1 MRSYQ
6 EKVMSWNLRRIN
18 YFVKESKKVI
28 FHRYRSAMVF
38 DIISEF
44 EDYQISKNEKV
55 LELENLLYE
64 KAEVKRRDNHVCFE
78 VLSENGNKL
87 HFMISDLKILI
98 GLGLTEK
105 NW

>member
-38 DIISEF
+38 DIIIEF
-44 EDYQISKNEKV
+44 EDYQISKNEK
-55 LELENLLYE
+55 LMELENLLYE
-64 KAEVKRRDNHVCFE
+64 KAKEKRRDNHVCF
-78 VLSENGNKL
+78 VVVSENGNKL
-87 HFMISDLKILI
+87 YFMITDLKILI
-98 GLGLTEK
+98 GLGISEK
-105 NW
+105 EW